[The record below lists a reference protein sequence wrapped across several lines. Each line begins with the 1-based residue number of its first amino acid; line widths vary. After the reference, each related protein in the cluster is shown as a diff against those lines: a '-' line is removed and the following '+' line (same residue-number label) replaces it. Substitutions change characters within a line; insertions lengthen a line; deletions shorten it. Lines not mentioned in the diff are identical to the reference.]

1 MLRDPSNQ
9 EKTSISI
16 DDLPEIA
23 TTPWHTLHCELVTP
37 MYGGGVVSATV
48 DNKMPI
54 RAMSIRGALR
64 FWWRLL
70 AKHKWRLDDIRKAE
84 TNLWGGINC
93 GGDEGKASKVLLKI
107 DKMPTAHKDKLI
119 KYDDRLLRNLKYV
132 LFTAYNDKDKE
143 QKPQAHQLLNSDGI
157 TWEMSFA
164 FLPTTSEE
172 QKQQVIETLQWW
184 ANFGGLGFRSR
195 KGLGAVHVS
204 GCPDYP
210 QICEILSDKE
220 VALANCQLV
229 QKQATTTNPLA
240 ALETAVQKLSDFR
253 QQAGVGRNEPS
264 EQARRENKPAGRSRW
279 PEPDA
284 LRRIQKNL
292 QFDPR
297 HQPEHKAGNI
307 FPRAVFGLPILF
319 HSYQE
324 KAVNATVEPSI
335 GERLASPLLLRPTYA
350 GKDSKGNKLWK
361 ATALV
366 LPYKDILQMKVVLN
380 NNTYPIWQA
389 DKATDI
395 KPIADNGGGDPLQ
408 AFLHYFAQ

>member
-1 MLRDPSNQ
+1 M
-9 EKTSISI
+9 SISI

-23 TTPWHTLHCELVTP
+23 ITPWHTLHCELVTP

-84 TNLWGGINC
+84 TNLWGGMNS

-107 DKMPTAHKDKLI
+107 DKMPTVHKDKLI

-132 LFTAYNDKDKE
+132 LFTAYNAE
-143 QKPQAHQLLNSDGI
+143 NHQTNPHKLLNSDGI

-164 FLPTTSEE
+164 FLPTISKE

-229 QKQATTTNPLA
+229 QKQATTNPLT

-253 QQAGVGRNEPS
+253 QQAGTGRNYGQNNHP
-264 EQARRENKPAGRSRW
+264 GRSRW

-307 FPRAVFGLPILF
+307 FPRAVFGLPVLF

-324 KAVNATVEPSI
+324 EAVNATVEPSI